1 MRPVFPVL
9 IVISQIKPLLLRY
22 FLYKILPF
30 FLFVLFFLSKQDAEG
45 QVTIRGTVFN
55 MYRTRPLEAVSVIST
70 SGRGTI
76 TDSNGNYMIVVNEN
90 DSLSFSYLGKS
101 TMKFPVSSMNRVTGF
116 DIALHI
122 GAELNEVRVAPRNYH
137 MDSLQNR
144 KDYQKVF
151 DYRKPGLT
159 LTSPG
164 QGLGVGFD
172 LDAIINVFR
181 FQKNRRML
189 AFQRRLVEEEEESFI
204 DHRFNR
210 SIVKKI
216 TRFDGNELD
225 SFMARYRPSYEF
237 TQSTTDYEFYD
248 YIKLAAKEYKSGKK
262 RGEMRKPD

>member
-1 MRPVFPVL
+1 
-9 IVISQIKPLLLRY
+9 LRY

-30 FLFVLFFLSKQDAEG
+30 FLFVLLLLSKQDARAQ

-55 MYRTRPLEAVSVIST
+55 MYRTRPLEAVSVLST
-70 SGRGTI
+70 SGKGTI
-76 TDSNGNYMIVVNEN
+76 TDSNGNYMIVVNET

-101 TMKFPVSSMNRVTGF
+101 TIKFPVNAMNRVTGF
-116 DIALHI
+116 DIALHVN
-122 GAELNEVRVAPRNYH
+122 AELNEVRVAPRNYR

-144 KDYQKVF
+144 QDYQKIF
-151 DYRKPGLT
+151 DYKKPGLT
-159 LTSPG
+159 LTSPSS
-164 QGLGVGFD
+164 GLGVGFD

-189 AFQRRLVEEEEESFI
+189 AFQKRLVEEEEDNFI

-225 SFMARYRPSYEF
+225 SFMVRYRPSFEF
-237 TQSTTDYEFYD
+237 TKITTDYEFYD
-248 YIKLAAKEYKSGKK
+248 YIKLAAKEFKGTRQ
-262 RGEMRKPD
+262 RGGELRKND

>member
-1 MRPVFPVL
+1 MA
-9 IVISQIKPLLLRY
+9 Q
-22 FLYKILPF
+22 
-30 FLFVLFFLSKQDAEG
+30 Q

-55 MYRTRPLEAVSVIST
+55 MYKTSPLEAVTVLST
-70 SGRGTI
+70 SGKATV
-76 TDSNGNYMIVVNEN
+76 TDSNGNYVIVVSEK

-101 TMKFPVSSMNRVTGF
+101 TIYFPVSAMNKLTGF
-116 DIALHI
+116 DIALHV
-122 GAELNEVRVAPRNYH
+122 GTDLKEVRIAPRNYH

-151 DYRKPGLT
+151 DYHKPGLT

-189 AFQRRLVEEEEESFI
+189 AFQKRLVEEEEDNFI

-210 SIVKKI
+210 SLVKKI
-216 TRFDGNELD
+216 TRFDDNDLD
-225 SFMARYRPSYEF
+225 SFMVKYKPSYEF
-237 TQSTTDYEFYD
+237 TKTTSDYEFYD
-248 YIKLAAKEYKSGKK
+248 YIKLAAKEFKSMKSK
-262 RGEMRKPD
+262 GEMRKNRIMKEVRD